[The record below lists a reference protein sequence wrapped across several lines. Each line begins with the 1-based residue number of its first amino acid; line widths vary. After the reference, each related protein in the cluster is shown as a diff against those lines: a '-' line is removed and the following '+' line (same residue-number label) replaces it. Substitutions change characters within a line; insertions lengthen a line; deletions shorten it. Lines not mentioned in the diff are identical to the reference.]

1 MTQDELTN
9 RYFDWMY
16 QLVCND
22 EYNRRLSYRKLL
34 CFLHDVEFTYII
46 DMDGNRE
53 ADGINLRYRFG
64 YECRYDDRE
73 IAACLDNRPC
83 SVLEMMIALALRCED
98 DIMDDPAEGN
108 RIGEWFWEMI
118 VSLGLGSMNDRKFD
132 RCYAETVIARF
143 LNREYEPNGRGGLFT
158 VENPRRDM
166 RNVEI
171 WYQMQWY
178 LNDILE
184 N

>member
-1 MTQDELTN
+1 MIQNELTN

-16 QLVCND
+16 QLVCD
-22 EYNRRLSYRKLL
+22 DKYNRRLSYRKLL
-34 CFLHDVEFTYII
+34 YFLHDVEFAYSI

-73 IAACLDNRPC
+73 IATYLDDRPC

-98 DIMDDPAEGN
+98 DIMDNPAEGN

-118 VSLGLGSMNDRKFD
+118 VSLGLGSMSDSKFD
-132 RCYAETVIARF
+132 RRYVETVIARF

-158 VENPRRDM
+158 VKNPLRDM

>member
-1 MTQDELTN
+1 MTRDELTN

-22 EYNRRLSYRKLL
+22 KYNRRLSYRKLL
-34 CFLHDVEFTYII
+34 YFLHDVDFTYSI

-64 YECRYDDRE
+64 YECGYDNRE
-73 IAACLDNRPC
+73 IAVYLDDQPC

-108 RIGEWFWEMI
+108 RIGEWFWGMI
-118 VSLGLGSMNDRKFD
+118 VSLGLGSMNDRRFD
-132 RCYAETVIARF
+132 RHYAELVVARF
-143 LNREYEPNGRGGLFT
+143 LNREYDYNGRGGLFT
-158 VENPRRDM
+158 VEHPLRDM
-166 RNVEI
+166 RSVEI

-178 LNDILE
+178 LNDFLE
-184 N
+184 S